1 LTQEPGQNAERAKHL
16 KIMKFNWGTGI
27 AIFFSV
33 FVLSLVYQVY
43 RSTQYDHSLVSDQ
56 YYADDLRYQEHY
68 NKLVNAQQLEEDL
81 QIQPL
86 ADKATLELHFPKQV
100 SALSG
105 EIYFFCPSDQ
115 SSDFRLPVEPMG
127 DGIQRIPTEELRR
140 GLWKI
145 KVDWTGDGKA
155 YYKEQ
160 DIRL

>member
-1 LTQEPGQNAERAKHL
+1 M
-16 KIMKFNWGTGI
+16 KINWGTGI

-68 NKLVNAQQLEEDL
+68 DKLANAQSLEKDL
-81 QIQPL
+81 QIRQPKPGETIEI
-86 ADKATLELHFPKQV
+86 AFPAQAGEAK
-100 SALSG
+100 G
-105 EIYFFCPSDQ
+105 EIYFFCPADKSA
-115 SSDFRLPVEPMG
+115 DFRLPVKPMG
-127 DGIQRIPTEELRR
+127 DGVQRVPVEGLRP
-140 GLWKI
+140 GLWKV
-145 KVDWTGDGKA
+145 KVDWEAGGKS

>member
-1 LTQEPGQNAERAKHL
+1 M
-16 KIMKFNWGTGI
+16 KINWGTGI

-43 RSTQYDHSLVSDQ
+43 RSTQYDHSLVSDH

-68 NKLVNAQQLEEDL
+68 DKLVNAQQLEEDL
-81 QIQPL
+81 KIRL
-86 ADKATLELHFPKQV
+86 AADKATLELHFPKQI
-100 SALSG
+100 ADHGG
-105 EIYFFCPSDQ
+105 EIFFFCPSNQ

-127 DGIQRIPTEELRR
+127 DGVQRIPTAELLR

-145 KVDWTGDGKA
+145 KVDWTGNDKA
-155 YYKEQ
+155 FYKEQ

>member
-1 LTQEPGQNAERAKHL
+1 
-16 KIMKFNWGTGI
+16 MKFNWGTGI

-68 NKLVNAQQLEEDL
+68 DKLVNAQQLKEDL
-81 QIQPL
+81 KIE
-86 ADKATLELHFPKQV
+86 ATKASATLELRFPGGFQQ
-100 SALSG
+100 LGG
-105 EIYFFCPSDQ
+105 EIYFFCPSDK
-115 SSDFRLPVEPMG
+115 SSDFRIPVAPMG
-127 DGIQRIPTEELRR
+127 DGVQRIPTEQLRK
-140 GLWKI
+140 GLWKV
-145 KVDWTGDGKA
+145 KVDWTADGKP